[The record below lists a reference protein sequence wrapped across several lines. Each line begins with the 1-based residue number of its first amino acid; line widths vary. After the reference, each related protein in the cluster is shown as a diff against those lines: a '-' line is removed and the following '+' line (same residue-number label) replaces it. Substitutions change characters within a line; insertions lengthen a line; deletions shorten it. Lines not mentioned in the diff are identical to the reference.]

1 MSHKKSVKEKVYEYV
16 CEHPGATEE
25 EMAAIL
31 KVHVIDVL
39 NALVLLERE
48 GRVKS
53 EEILKS
59 EIL

>member
-1 MSHKKSVKEKVYEYV
+1 MKEAVYKYV
-16 CEHPGATEE
+16 CKHPEATEE
-25 EMAAIL
+25 EISAVL
-31 KVHVIDVL
+31 NVHVVEVL
-39 NALVLLERE
+39 NALVILEKE

>member
-1 MSHKKSVKEKVYEYV
+1 MSRRSIKEAVYKYV
-16 CEHPGATEE
+16 CKHPETTEE
-25 EMAAIL
+25 EIAATL
-31 KVHVIDVL
+31 KVHIIDVL
-39 NALVLLERE
+39 NALVILEKE

>member
-1 MSHKKSVKEKVYEYV
+1 MSHKGVKEKVYEYV
-16 CEHPGATEE
+16 CEHSGATEE
-25 EMAAIL
+25 EIAAVL